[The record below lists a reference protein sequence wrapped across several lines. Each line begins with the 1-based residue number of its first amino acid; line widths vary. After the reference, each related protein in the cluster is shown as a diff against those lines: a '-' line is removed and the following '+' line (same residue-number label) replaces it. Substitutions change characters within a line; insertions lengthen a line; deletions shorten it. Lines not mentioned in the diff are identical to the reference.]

1 MMLITNESV
10 LEELQRAVPS
20 FRIDPEWL
28 ADKLTFPAFNDF
40 ARFICTTEEALHLVS
55 ERKTALSQ
63 MEASMAFLER
73 ALHDGDDNVR
83 NLVLECIET
92 LASCERIDR
101 IRKYFRP
108 EVDSLWERFS
118 SGFR

>member
-1 MMLITNESV
+1 MMFITNESV
-10 LEELQRAVPS
+10 LEEMQRAMPS

-28 ADKLTFPAFNDF
+28 IDNLTYPAFNDF
-40 ARFICTTEEALHLVS
+40 ARFICSTEEALQLAS
-55 ERKTALSQ
+55 ERETALSQ

-73 ALHDGDDNVR
+73 ALQYGDDNVR

-92 LASCERIDR
+92 LASCDRIDQ
-101 IRKYFRP
+101 IRKYFQP